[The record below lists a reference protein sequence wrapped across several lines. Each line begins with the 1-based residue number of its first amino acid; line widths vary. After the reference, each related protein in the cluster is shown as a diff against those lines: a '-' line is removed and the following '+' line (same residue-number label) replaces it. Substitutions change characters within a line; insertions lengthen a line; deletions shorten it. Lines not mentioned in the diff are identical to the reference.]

1 MSAKDREAKVKP
13 LALPGYVFEK
23 DPALILEE
31 VLTPEG
37 PAFCRYWVGD
47 DKWDIHQG
55 VFDLGVDP
63 PIVPLEDD
71 LLAKG
76 AVLLPGEPLE
86 YGTEGELLAGLVAW
100 AGRWVDVDPALLKLA
115 LAVTLTGW
123 LWELCP
129 VLPIINPRGPSET
142 GKTRLGTTLWQLSYR
157 GMKGD
162 GALTLASLFRAADR
176 WRGTLYVNE
185 ADLPRYRRA
194 EDSETSALIKFY
206 NARYEKKGF
215 IWRVNKRTME
225 LEAFPVFGPTIL
237 VTRRGFSDDAL
248 ESRCL
253 VILMQT
259 TAREDIPLNLP
270 PAFYEEAAVWRRKLL
285 LFRLRH
291 RLSFE
296 NDYEARIP
304 GLQPR
309 MQQILQPVVS
319 LAKMISPSLVR
330 EIEGLAVDLNE
341 RVVEDRATSYEGQ
354 LVRAFAR
361 LKAAR
366 PGNVWR
372 LPPEEVEAGQCRRC
386 GKVRDLPWR
395 DLNAVLFCDNCRADL
410 EEGELVTAT
419 IIADVLNVGRK
430 ENRQV
435 TPQAVGVRAK
445 GLGLESRMKPDRSQ
459 RYLDAEPE
467 LLRHLL
473 QKYAPREEREDL
485 LAALG
490 LADRSGQQSI
500 SQVVGPEPAPKEGQ
514 ESETKTSMEAPSR
527 AGS

>member
-1 MSAKDREAKVKP
+1 MTQDGKPPKP
-13 LALPGYVFEK
+13 LAVPGHVFEA

-31 VLTPEG
+31 ILTPEG

-47 DKWDIHQG
+47 DRWDLHHG
-55 VFDLGVDP
+55 VFDEGVEP
-63 PIVPLEDD
+63 PIIPLEDD

-76 AVLLPGEPLE
+76 AVLLPVEPLE
-86 YGTEGELLAGLVAW
+86 YGSEGGLLEDVIDW
-100 AGRWVDVDPALLKLA
+100 AARWVDVDPALLKLA

-123 LWELCP
+123 LWERCP

-142 GKTRLGTTLWQLSYR
+142 GKTRLAIVLWQLSYR

-162 GALTLASLFRAADR
+162 GALTLASLFRGVDR
-176 WRGTLYVNE
+176 WRGTLFVNE
-185 ADLPRYRRA
+185 ADLPRYRRG

-206 NARYEKKGF
+206 NARYERDGY

-237 VTRRGFSDDAL
+237 VTRQGFVDDAL

-253 VILMQT
+253 VVPMQT
-259 TAREDIPLNLP
+259 TSREDIPLNLP
-270 PAFYEEAAVWRRKLL
+270 PRFYEEAAVWRQKLL
-285 LFRLRH
+285 LFRFRH
-291 RLSFE
+291 LLSFE

-319 LAKMISPSLVR
+319 LAKTISPSLVR
-330 EIEGLAVDLNE
+330 AIEDLAADLNE
-341 RVVEDRATSYEGQ
+341 RVVADRAESYEGQ

-366 PGNVWR
+366 PGNVWP
-372 LPPEEVEAGQCRRC
+372 LPAEEIREGRCRRC
-386 GKVRDLPWR
+386 GKVRDLRWR
-395 DLNAVLFCDNCRADL
+395 DLNAVFFCDACRQEL
-410 EEGELVTAT
+410 EEGELVQAR
-419 IIADVLNVGRK
+419 DVAEALK
-430 ENRQV
+430 EGGLEKV
-435 TPQAVGVRAK
+435 TPQSVGRRAQI
-445 GLGLESRMKPDRSQ
+445 LGLESRMTPNRSR
-459 RYLDAEPE
+459 RYLDAGPE
-467 LLRHLL
+467 VLRHLL
-473 QKYAPREEREDL
+473 QKYVPRGEREDL
-485 LAALG
+485 LASLG
-490 LADRSGQQSI
+490 LADKSGQQAI
-500 SQVVGPEPAPKEGQ
+500 SQVVRPEPAPKEGQ